1 MQIFTDI
8 LEYFKANISITV
20 TVEQFIQASYETF
33 YMVFFAL
40 ILGSLIGISLGVC
53 LVTTRPGGLLENNR
67 IYRIM
72 NPIINLVRSLP
83 FIILLVAI
91 VPFTKFIVGSS
102 IGTTAAIVPLTFYVA
117 PYIARLVENSLLEVN
132 SGIIEAAES
141 MGATPI
147 QIIWYFILPEAFSS
161 LILTLTTATIGLIGA
176 TAMAGAV
183 GAGGIGD
190 LAISYGY
197 QRFDTTVTYI
207 CVVILVIVI
216 QLVQSTGNFLARK
229 ARHE

>member
-1 MQIFTDI
+1 MQFFTNI
-8 LEYFKANISITV
+8 LEYFKTNLSTTV
-20 TVEQFIQASYETF
+20 TLDQFLQACYETF

-67 IYRIM
+67 IYRII

-117 PYIARLVENSLLEVN
+117 PYIARLIENSLLEVN

-207 CVVILVIVI
+207 CVIILVIVI
-216 QLVQSTGNFLARK
+216 QCVQSTGNFLARK

>member
-1 MQIFTDI
+1 MQFFTNI
-8 LEYFKANISITV
+8 LEYFKTNLSTTV
-20 TVEQFIQASYETF
+20 TLDQFIQACYETF

-67 IYRIM
+67 IYRII

-207 CVVILVIVI
+207 CVIILVIVI
-216 QLVQSTGNFLARK
+216 QCVQSTGNFLARK

>member
-1 MQIFTDI
+1 MQFFTNI
-8 LEYFKANISITV
+8 LEYFKTNLSTTV
-20 TVEQFIQASYETF
+20 TLDQFLQACYETF

-67 IYRIM
+67 IYRII

-207 CVVILVIVI
+207 CVIILVIVI
-216 QLVQSTGNFLARK
+216 QCVQSTGNFLARK

>member
-1 MQIFTDI
+1 MEVVNDFINYLNTNF
-8 LEYFKANISITV
+8 LSRV
-20 TVEQFIQASYETF
+20 TIEQYAQASLDTL
-33 YMVFFAL
+33 YMVAFSL
-40 ILGSLIGISLGVC
+40 ILGALIGIPLAIC
-53 LVTTRPGGLLENNR
+53 LVTTRPSGLLENKR
-67 IYRIM
+67 VYQII
-72 NPIINLVRSLP
+72 NPIINFVRSLP

-91 VPFTKFIVGSS
+91 LPLTKLIVGSS

-117 PYIARLVENSLLEVN
+117 PYISRLVENSLLDVN

-147 QIIWYFILPEAFSS
+147 QIIWHFMLPEAFSS

-176 TAMAGAV
+176 TAMAGAI

-190 LAISYGY
+190 LAVSYGY

-207 CVVILVIVI
+207 CVVILVIAI
-216 QLVQSTGNFLARK
+216 QFVQSTGNYLARK

>member
-1 MQIFTDI
+1 MQFLTNT
-8 LEYFKANISITV
+8 LEYFKANFSTTV

-40 ILGSLIGISLGVC
+40 ILGSVIGISLGVC

-141 MGATPI
+141 MGASPI

-216 QLVQSTGNFLARK
+216 QFVQSTGNFLARK